1 MFQNLNEDTIDLNSK
16 NDLRN
21 EEKNKFNILGNVF
34 SKENLVI
41 YIVSFMLSFISLGGD
56 FSIFSISLLGACLA
70 FSIPALGIVVISLL
84 GNLIKFGTGGAVEY
98 LLTALVMIATL
109 FIIKPRYNEQER
121 NEKIKIGKNVF
132 IATFLIGILKIL
144 MSTFTLYDILST
156 ITLSTI
162 ALVFYKIFVN
172 SLPVVQEFYTKRA
185 FSIEEVI
192 GASLLF
198 AIAVAA
204 FGDSSIYGFNIRN
217 VFSILIVM
225 ILGWKNGIL
234 VGTTSGVTIGVT
246 LGVISNNEPIMIAAY
261 AISGM
266 IAGVLNRFGKI
277 GVVIGFALGNVV
289 LAYVSNGYTVELIHF
304 KEILLASVGLL
315 LVPKNLQIDLEEF
328 IGNSKFLPMAGE
340 RALNKSKEVAESLNN
355 VSKAINQMATTY
367 EEEPATKDEVNKEKE
382 ENKKIFVSEL
392 LNNLEPYKDNM
403 LYDDIADVNGKIID
417 KIFNL
422 LLDKQEITRQDLLK
436 IFADCN
442 SYIIGFDDKDI
453 SKRLEENIM
462 QIVRTI
468 NVSYKVSKSGFIWK
482 KKIAQNKKN
491 VEKQLKGVSKAIES
505 MAKGLK
511 EDIENE
517 EKYVKEKQQIIE
529 LLEQRNIEL
538 QDLSIK
544 KENRFVVEIYRK
556 ENLETTKIKTIE
568 KILTKILGEKVVLN
582 DQKDTGEKLTFIS
595 DDKYVMAMGT
605 ANMTKTKSKFSGD
618 STLTVR
624 LNDGKYL
631 IAISDGMGSGKEAK
645 ENSSKVLKLL
655 ENLLVSG
662 FDKNISL
669 DLINNALINQN
680 KESFVT
686 LDIAIIDLYLG
697 NVEFIKSAACPTYI
711 KHGKK
716 VQMIKSNSLPTGI
729 IEGSKIQ
736 TYDKDIE
743 QGEIIVL
750 CSDGI
755 LDSNVEYKN
764 KELWIK
770 YLLED
775 IETTNTQKIANLIL
789 EESIDNNYG
798 VAKDDM
804 SVLVCKFRKKEI

>member
-21 EEKNKFNILGNVF
+21 EERNKFNILGNVF

-70 FSIPALGIVVISLL
+70 FSIPALGIVVTSLL

-204 FGDSSIYGFNIRN
+204 FGDSSIYGFSIRN

-266 IAGVLNRFGKI
+266 IAGILNRFGKI

-403 LYDDIADVNGKIID
+403 LYDDIADINGKIMD

-605 ANMTKTKSKFSGD
+605 ANMTKAKSKFSGD

>member
-21 EEKNKFNILGNVF
+21 EERNKFNILGNVF

-41 YIVSFMLSFISLGGD
+41 YIVSFMLSFISLGGG

-70 FSIPALGIVVISLL
+70 FSIPALGIVVTSLL

-121 NEKIKIGKNVF
+121 NEKIKIGKNIF
-132 IATFLIGILKIL
+132 IATFLIGIIKIL
-144 MSTFTLYDILST
+144 MSTFTLYDILSA

-204 FGDSSIYGFNIRN
+204 FGDSSIYGFSIRN

-266 IAGVLNRFGKI
+266 IAGILNRFGKI
-277 GVVIGFALGNVV
+277 GVIIGFALGNIV

-304 KEILLASVGLL
+304 KEILVASIGLL

-328 IGNSKFLPMAGE
+328 IGNSKLLPMTGG

-355 VSKAINQMATTY
+355 VSQAINQMATTY
-367 EEEPATKDEVNKEKE
+367 KEEPVGKEEINKEQE
-382 ENKKIFVSEL
+382 ENKKIFISEL
-392 LNNLEPYKDNM
+392 LNNLDSYKDNM

-417 KIFNL
+417 KIFDL
-422 LLDKQEITRQDLLK
+422 LLDKQEISRKDLLK

-468 NVSYKVSKSGFIWK
+468 NVSYKASKSDFIWK
-482 KKIAQNKKN
+482 KKIAQNKKS
-491 VEKQLKGVSKAIES
+491 VEKQLKDVSKAIES
-505 MAKGLK
+505 MARGL
-511 EDIENE
+511 EDDIENE
-517 EKYVKEKQQIIE
+517 EKYIREKQEIIE
-529 LLEQRNIEL
+529 LLQQKEIEI
-538 QDLSIK
+538 QDLAIK
-544 KENRFVVEIYRK
+544 KENRFIIEVYLN
-556 ENLETTKIKTIE
+556 ENLETSKIEIIE
-568 KILTKILGEKVVLN
+568 KILTKILGEKIVLN
-582 DQKDTGEKLTFIS
+582 EEVNVGKKLSFLS
-595 DDKYVMAMGT
+595 DDKYVMAMGI
-605 ANMTKTKSKFSGD
+605 ANMTKSKSKLSGD

-624 LNDGKYL
+624 LKDGKYL
-631 IAISDGMGSGKEAK
+631 LAISDGMGSGKEAK
-645 ENSSKVLKLL
+645 TSSSNALSLL
-655 ENLLVSG
+655 ENLLLSG
-662 FDKNISL
+662 FDKTISL
-669 DLINNALINQN
+669 DLINNALLNQN
-680 KESFVT
+680 KESFAT
-686 LDIAIIDLYLG
+686 LDIAIVDLYLG

-716 VQMIKSNSLPTGI
+716 VQMVKSNSLPTGI
-729 IEGSKIQ
+729 IEESKIQ
-736 TYDKDIE
+736 TFDKDIE
-743 QGEIIVL
+743 PGEIMVI

-789 EESIDNNYG
+789 EEAVDNNYG

-804 SVLVCKFRKKEI
+804 SVLVCKFRKKEV

>member
-21 EEKNKFNILGNVF
+21 EERNKFNILGNVF

-41 YIVSFMLSFISLGGD
+41 YIVSFMLSFISLGGG

-70 FSIPALGIVVISLL
+70 FSIPALGIVVTSLL

-121 NEKIKIGKNVF
+121 NEKIKIGKNIF
-132 IATFLIGILKIL
+132 IATFLIGIIKIL

-266 IAGVLNRFGKI
+266 IAGILNRFGKI

-328 IGNSKFLPMAGE
+328 IGNSKFLPKAGE

-582 DQKDTGEKLTFIS
+582 DHKDTGEKLTFIS

-711 KHGKK
+711 KNGKK